1 MTRKALT
8 LETRVLIFRNRLLTI
23 KGAPDRLLD
32 RCNHYIGRSGG
43 SHYITPA
50 IKAQIEGI
58 QSEYSAQGRRVL
70 LLAHKALSRSSI
82 KCSPLSSAF
91 EVEMIEQAKAG
102 LTLVGLVAIVDPPR
116 PEIPEVIQTLR
127 SAGVRIFMVTGDF
140 ALTAQAIAAECGI
153 ITNPADAVHDASAL
167 SRAPLAHSSELNPTA
182 RHPKAVRKAVRFNDQ
197 SYPTSIVVTGSDL
210 MAMNE
215 SQWDQLA
222 TAYTEVV
229 FARTTPE
236 QKLRIV
242 RELQSRGNVVG
253 MTGDGVNDA
262 PALRAADVGIAVGS
276 GSDIAVE
283 AADMVLLES
292 FSSIVEAVRYGRM
305 MFDNL
310 KKTIAYLLP
319 AGSFSEFWPVFTNV
333 AFGLPQVLS
342 SFLMI
347 VIWLVTFS
355 FSVVFSPWLLTRW
368 LVVSRIVW
376 RQHRSPTRNPKRTS
390 SSAHPVS
397 LALTGLLI
405 GN

>member
-1 MTRKALT
+1 M
-8 LETRVLIFRNRLLTI
+8 
-23 KGAPDRLLD
+23 
-32 RCNHYIGRSGG
+32 
-43 SHYITPA
+43 ITPA
-50 IKAQIEGI
+50 VKAQIEGI
-58 QSEYSAQGRRVL
+58 QSAYSAQGRRVL
-70 LLAHKALSRSSI
+70 LLAHKALSRSGI
-82 KCSPLSSAF
+82 KSSPLSSMF
-91 EVEMIEQAKAG
+91 EGEMVEHAKSG

-127 SAGVRIFMVTGDF
+127 GAGVRIFMVTGDF

-153 ITNPADAVHDASAL
+153 ITNPADAVDDASAL
-167 SRAPLAHSSELNPTA
+167 SRAPLAHPSELNPTA
-182 RHPKAVRKAVRFNDQ
+182 RHAQNPVRKAVRFGDEA
-197 SYPTSIVVTGSDL
+197 YPASIVVTGSDL

-242 RELQSRGNVVG
+242 RELQARGNVVG

-347 VIWLVTFS
+347 VIW
-355 FSVVFSPWLLTRW
+355 
-368 LVVSRIVW
+368 
-376 RQHRSPTRNPKRTS
+376 
-390 SSAHPVS
+390 
-397 LALTGLLI
+397 
-405 GN
+405 